1 MKAKIIALAEKI
13 ESLKPH
19 LKTEEAT
26 KNALVMPFIQALG
39 YNVFDPLE
47 VIPELVAD
55 HGVKKGEKVDYAI
68 KHNGKI
74 TILIECKPISAKL
87 SAANMSQL
95 YRYFSVTHARIAILT
110 NGQQYLVYSDLDKQ
124 NVMDQKPFYVFDLS
138 DLRDE
143 NFEEIGKLAKD
154 TFDLEVMLSSANM
167 LKHTRQIKEAINTEF
182 DAPSTDFVKL
192 IFNKVEPKGRFTA
205 ENRKLFEEL
214 TLGAIGEL
222 IREKVNAK
230 LRLALASQG
239 DTHVSYDRPK
249 IPSSEVEKKTEE
261 IVDDGIETTE
271 EELEGYHIVKSIVRQ
286 VVAPER
292 IVYRDTKSYFGIL
305 LDDNNRKPICRLRF
319 NSKTNYLVTFDE
331 NREEVRHGLIKLN
344 DIYAF
349 EEQLKATASAYDS

>member
-1 MKAKIIALAEKI
+1 MKAQIIALAEKI

-68 KHNGKI
+68 KHDGKI
-74 TILIECKPISAKL
+74 TILIECKPVSAKL

-110 NGQQYLVYSDLDKQ
+110 NGQRYLLYSDLDKK
-124 NVMDQKPFYVFDLS
+124 NVMDDKPFYIFDLNE
-138 DLRDE
+138 LRDE
-143 NFEEIGKLAKD
+143 NIDEIGKLAKD

-167 LKHTRQIKEAINTEF
+167 LKYTRQIKEAINAEF
-182 DAPSTDFVKL
+182 DAPSTEFVKL

-205 ENRKLFEEL
+205 ENRKLFEDL
-214 TLGAIGEL
+214 TLSAIGEL
-222 IREKVNAK
+222 IREKVNSK

-239 DTHVSYDRPK
+239 DTHVSYDRPMATTTEV
-249 IPSSEVEKKTEE
+249 IEEPEEVE
-261 IVDDGIETTE
+261 DSGIETTE

-319 NSKTNYLVTFDE
+319 NSKTNYLITFDE
-331 NREEVRHGLIKLN
+331 NRDEVRHELMKLN
-344 DIYAF
+344 DIYSF
-349 EEQLKATASAYDS
+349 EEQLKATASGYDS